1 MHLPCIGRDGLSN
14 NFRLQPCCCDL
25 GIRMLYQISE
35 SLRTVN
41 RPLARLAQS
50 TSGIYS
56 GLASFF
62 NQNPY
67 VKAMHAG
74 NDMLYRI
81 CKDYTKPE
89 FSIGSVDLDGSTILI
104 KESVRLSKP
113 FCELRFFERFTS
125 DMAVIKKIDK
135 QPTVLIVA
143 PMSGHHATLLRNT
156 VRELLPYNN
165 VFITDWLD
173 ARDVPL
179 SDGLFSLDDYVNYV
193 QEFIRCLQS
202 KYGNCHVLSVC
213 QPTVPTLAAVS
224 LMASRGELTPLTL
237 TMMGGPIDARQSPTK
252 VDQLAVEKSY
262 EWFEGNLINRVP
274 ASFAGVGRRVYP
286 GFMQL
291 AGFLSMNPDIHS
303 NHYYKY
309 FKDVANGRES
319 EAEAHRKFYDEYN
332 AVIDMDAS
340 FYLDTIRVVFQEFH
354 LAKGT
359 WKVRNPHGFPE
370 IVRPQDIKKTAIL
383 TVEGEADDITGIG
396 QTKAAHSLCSSLNAK
411 MKEHIEVPK
420 VGHYGIFSGKTW
432 ANSTRPQVQKFID
445 KHSKVLA

>member
-1 MHLPCIGRDGLSN
+1 MI
-14 NFRLQPCCCDL
+14 
-25 GIRMLYQISE
+25 YQMSE

-41 RPLARLAQS
+41 RPLAKWAQS
-50 TSGIYS
+50 TSWIYS

-62 NQNPY
+62 NQNPF
-67 VKAMHAG
+67 VKAMHAS

-89 FSIGSVDLDGSTILI
+89 FSIASVELDGSTILI
-104 KESVRLSKP
+104 KESIRLAKP
-113 FCELRFFERFTS
+113 FCDLRHFERFSS
-125 DMAVIKKIDK
+125 DLKVIKAIDN

-156 VRELLPYNN
+156 VREMLPHNN

-173 ARDVPL
+173 ARNVPL
-179 SDGLFSLDDYVNYV
+179 SEGEFSLDDYVNYV
-193 QEFIRCLQS
+193 QDFIRELQA

-213 QPTVPTLAAVS
+213 QPTVPALAAVS

-237 TMMGGPIDARQSPTK
+237 TMMGGPIDARKSPTK
-252 VDQLAVEKSY
+252 VDNLATEKTY
-262 EWFEGNLINRVP
+262 QWFESNVIDSVP
-274 ASFAGVGRRVYP
+274 SAFAGAGRRVYP
-286 GFMQL
+286 GFLQL
-291 AGFLSMNPDIHS
+291 AGFLSMHPDIHS
-303 NHYYKY
+303 EHYLDY

-319 EAEAHRKFYDEYN
+319 EAQAHRKFYDEYN
-332 AVIDMDAS
+332 AVIDMDAA
-340 FYLDTIRVVFQEFH
+340 FYLDTIRIVFQDFN

-359 WKVRNPHGFPE
+359 WKVRNSKGVPE
-370 IVRPQDIKKTAIL
+370 HVRPQDIKKTAIL

-396 QTKAAHSLCSSLNAK
+396 QTKAAHELCASLGAK

-432 ANSTRPQVQKFID
+432 AKSTRPMVQSFIK
-445 KHSKVLA
+445 KHSKFVN